1 MVNLNIKDCNC
12 TYDTSQEAAGK
23 VVEAIIN
30 WCNKYQC
37 NSGEMLCQDDDCMI
51 ESPYLVADIID
62 DILKFNCEYKD

>member
-30 WCNKYQC
+30 
-37 NSGEMLCQDDDCMI
+37 
-51 ESPYLVADIID
+51 
-62 DILKFNCEYKD
+62 